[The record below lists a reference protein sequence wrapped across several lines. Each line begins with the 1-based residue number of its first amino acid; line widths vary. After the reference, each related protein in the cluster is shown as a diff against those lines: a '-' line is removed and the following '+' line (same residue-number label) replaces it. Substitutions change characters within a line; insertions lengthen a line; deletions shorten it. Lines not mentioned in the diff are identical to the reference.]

1 MTIESSN
8 VMAIPAEIAPRVSET
23 YRFVRVFFKR
33 WVVIVGLVVL
43 LLVFIAAIFA
53 PLLAPYDPYK
63 IATGASLE
71 LPSAKHWLGT
81 DRLGRDALSRVI
93 YGSRIALIVGFV
105 TVTIASVIGISL
117 GMLAGYGGGLFY
129 IIIMRAVDTLMCF
142 PGLIL
147 LMFLSAIL
155 GNGLRNVI
163 IALSIGTVAGYVRV
177 MCGLTLSLKQNDY
190 IMAEMASGASNLRI
204 MLRHVLPNAFPPLIV
219 LMTMQLGTLILAEAA
234 LGFLGMGIVPPTA
247 AWGSMVNES
256 YVYLQ
261 TNPVLC
267 FAPGFCIF
275 LVVFSFNMVGD
286 GLRDALDPRLRGLL

>member
-1 MTIESSN
+1 MAVEASSALELSS
-8 VMAIPAEIAPRVSET
+8 MAPRVSELR
-23 YRFVRVFFKR
+23 RFTRVFFKR
-33 WVVIVGLVVL
+33 WVVVLGLAIL

-53 PLLAPYDPYK
+53 PWIAPYDPYK

-71 LPSAKHWLGT
+71 QPSAKHWLGT
-81 DRLGRDALSRVI
+81 DRIGRDTLSRVI
-93 YGSRIALIVGFV
+93 FGSRIALMVGFITV
-105 TVTIASVIGISL
+105 TVASIVGISL
-117 GMLAGYGGGLFY
+117 GMIAGYVGGIFY

-147 LMFLSAIL
+147 FMFLSAIL
-155 GNGLRNVI
+155 GNGVRNVI
-163 IALSIGTVAGYVRV
+163 IALSIGTVAQYVRV

-190 IMAEMASGASNLRI
+190 IMAEVAAGASSFRT
-204 MLRHVLPNAFPPLIV
+204 MARHILPNAFPPLIV

-261 TNPVLC
+261 TNPWLC
-267 FAPGFCIF
+267 FAPGICIF

>member
-1 MTIESSN
+1 MTIASSDTI
-8 VMAIPAEIAPRVSET
+8 AFQEIAPRVSELR
-23 YRFVRVFFKR
+23 RFARVFLKR
-33 WVVIVGLVVL
+33 WVVVLGLVIL
-43 LLVFIAAIFA
+43 LLVVVTAIFA
-53 PLLAPYDPYK
+53 PLLAPYDPYQ
-63 IATGASLE
+63 IATGMSLE
-71 LPSAKHWLGT
+71 QPSAQHWLGT
-81 DRLGRDALSRVI
+81 DRIGRDSLSRVI

-117 GMLAGYGGGLFY
+117 GMLAGYAGGLFY
-129 IIIMRAVDTLMCF
+129 VIIMRAVDTLMCF

-147 LMFLSAIL
+147 MMFLSAVL

-163 IALSIGTVAGYVRV
+163 IALSIGTLAGYVRV

-190 IMAEMASGASNLRI
+190 IMAEVAMGASRLRT
-204 MLRHVLPNAFPPLIV
+204 MLRHILPNAFPPLIV

-234 LGFLGMGIVPPTA
+234 LGFLGIGIVPPTA

-261 TNPVLC
+261 TNPWLC
-267 FAPGFCIF
+267 FAPGICIF

>member
-8 VMAIPAEIAPRVSET
+8 VITNTEATRVSGT
-23 YRFVRVFFKR
+23 HRFIRVFFKR
-33 WVVIVGLVVL
+33 PVVVVGLVIL
-43 LLVFIAAIFA
+43 FLVIIAAIFA
-53 PLLAPYDPYK
+53 PMLAPYDPYK
-63 IATGASLE
+63 IATGPSLE
-71 LPSAKHWLGT
+71 LPSARHWLGT
-81 DRLGRDALSRVI
+81 DRLGRDALSRII
-93 YGSRIALIVGFV
+93 YGSRIALMVGFF
-105 TVTIASVIGISL
+105 TVAISSIIGITL
-117 GMLAGYGGGLFY
+117 GILAGYLGGPFY
-129 IIIMRAVDTLMCF
+129 VIIMRAVDTLMCF

-147 LMFLSAIL
+147 LMFLAAIL

-163 IALSIGTVAGYVRV
+163 IALSIGTVAQYVRV

-190 IMAEMASGASNLRI
+190 IMAEVMMGGSTVRT
-204 MLRHVLPNAFPPLIV
+204 MLQHILPNAFPPLIV
-219 LMTMQLGTLILAEAA
+219 MMTMQLGTLILAEAA

-267 FAPGFCIF
+267 FAPGICIF

-286 GLRDALDPRLRGLL
+286 GLRDALDPRLRGIL